1 MLGRLTNDF
10 YGILTT
16 QKWAK
21 LMHCSHDTAMRDI
34 KDLISKGVLK
44 KSERGGRS
52 TSYEL
57 VWED

>member
-1 MLGRLTNDF
+1 
-10 YGILTT
+10 
-16 QKWAK
+16 
-21 LMHCSHDTAMRDI
+21 MHCSHDTAMRDI

-52 TSYEL
+52 TRYEL